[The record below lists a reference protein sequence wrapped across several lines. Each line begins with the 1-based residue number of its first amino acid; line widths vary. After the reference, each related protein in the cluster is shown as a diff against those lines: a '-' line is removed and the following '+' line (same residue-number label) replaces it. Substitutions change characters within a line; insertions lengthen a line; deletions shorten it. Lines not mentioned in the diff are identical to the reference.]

1 MPISA
6 IVMGIYPLYRLW
18 AEEVRHVRSAFRI
31 RPRRRC
37 RVTAEAPTIVVTGAT
52 SGLGALAAASL
63 ATAGARL
70 ILVARSAQRARQ
82 TISSLRES
90 APEAEVFL
98 ADLSRPGDVRRAGEE
113 IRSRHERIDVLIN
126 NAGLHAFEPRLTDD
140 GLPEM
145 VAVNYLAPFVLTRE
159 LLPSLLRSPAGRV
172 VNVASEASRRHG
184 DFRIPAVLT
193 DTSPF
198 TARSSSDR
206 YGQSKLLDI
215 MFTLALARRLAD
227 TTVTANCLDPGF
239 NVTGLGRELPFAAG
253 LERVLRA
260 LRVGDPARGAGLI
273 VDLATESRYAGRSG
287 LYVTEKGRRELTPVD
302 PATDTVAQD
311 ELWLS
316 TEQLLDRLSES
327 AA

>member
-1 MPISA
+1 M
-6 IVMGIYPLYRLW
+6 
-18 AEEVRHVRSAFRI
+18 
-31 RPRRRC
+31 
-37 RVTAEAPTIVVTGAT
+37 TAEAPTIVVTGAT
-52 SGLGALAAASL
+52 GGLGALATTSL
-63 ATAGARL
+63 AATGARL
-70 ILVARSAQRARQ
+70 ILVARSAERAEQ
-82 TISSLRES
+82 TISSLRDSTSVE
-90 APEAEVFL
+90 PEVFL
-98 ADLSRPGDVRRAGEE
+98 ADLSRPAEVRRAGEE

-184 DFRIPAVLT
+184 DFRIPDVLT

-198 TARSSSDR
+198 TARGSSER

-215 MFTLALARRLAD
+215 MFTLTLARRLAD
-227 TTVTANCLDPGF
+227 TTVTANCVDPGF

-253 LERVLRA
+253 LEQVLRT

-273 VDLATESRYAGRSG
+273 VDLATEARYAGRTG
-287 LYVTEKGRRELTPVD
+287 LYVTEKRRRELVPVD
-302 PATDTVAQD
+302 PATDAAAQD
-311 ELWLS
+311 ELWRS
-316 TEQLLDRLSES
+316 TEQLLRRLSKS
-327 AA
+327 PA

>member
-1 MPISA
+1 M
-6 IVMGIYPLYRLW
+6 
-18 AEEVRHVRSAFRI
+18 
-31 RPRRRC
+31 
-37 RVTAEAPTIVVTGAT
+37 TATASTIVVTGAT

-63 ATAGARL
+63 AAEGARL
-70 ILVARSAQRARQ
+70 ILVARSAQKAEQ

-90 APEAEVFL
+90 VPVEAEAVL
-98 ADLSRPGDVRRAGEE
+98 ADLARPGDVRRAGEE

-126 NAGLHAFEPRLTDD
+126 NAGLHAFEPRLTVD

-159 LLPSLLRSPAGRV
+159 LLPSLLQSPAGRV

-184 DFRIPAVLT
+184 DFRIPEVLT

-198 TARSSSDR
+198 TARGSSER

-227 TTVTANCLDPGF
+227 TTVTANCVDPGF

-253 LERVLRA
+253 LERVLRT
-260 LRVGDPARGAGLI
+260 LRIGDPARGAGLI
-273 VDLATESRYAGRSG
+273 VELATAARYAGRTG
-287 LYVTEKGRRELTPVD
+287 LYVTEKGRRELTPAA
-302 PATDTVAQD
+302 PATHPAAQD
-311 ELWLS
+311 ELWHS
-316 TEQLLDRLSES
+316 TERLMAVLLES
-327 AA
+327 PA